1 MSTITTGMRE
11 QYSDSQKLAARARLH
26 QDSTVAETPWFPW
39 VAARL
44 GLSGGEAVL
53 DIGCGP
59 GWFWAASAEVVPH
72 DIALTLADQSAGM
85 VEEAVGRCRDA
96 GFAKVEGRQADAM
109 ALPFADQ
116 SFDVVVAMHM
126 FYHLGDQAGAMA
138 EMHRVL
144 KPGGRLVVTTN
155 GRENLTGLYALT
167 TAFGGGTVDP
177 AAEAFG
183 FERAEDLM
191 RAQFGAVTVE
201 EHPAGLRVT
210 DPETVYLALTSYPPG
225 DRASETQLA
234 AFREAI
240 ETAFAAGD
248 GVLEVRKQTGAF
260 TAIKA

>member
-1 MSTITTGMRE
+1 MSTITKGMSE
-11 QYSDSQKLAARARLH
+11 QYSDSQKLAARARLY
-26 QDSTVAETPWFPW
+26 QDSTVAGTPWFPW
-39 VAARL
+39 VAERL

-59 GWFWAASAEVVPH
+59 GWFWAASAEIVPL

-85 VEEAVGRCRDA
+85 VEEAVGRCREA
-96 GFAKVEGRQADAM
+96 GFARVEGKQADAM

-126 FYHLGDQAGAMA
+126 FYHLADQVAAMA

-155 GRENLTGLYALT
+155 GRENLTGLYALST
-167 TAFGGGTVDP
+167 SFGGGAVDP

-183 FERAEDLM
+183 FERAEELM
-191 RAQFGAVTVE
+191 RAQFGAVAVE

-225 DRASETQLA
+225 DRASEDQLV
-234 AFREAI
+234 AFRAAI
-240 ETAFAAGD
+240 DKAFAAGD
-248 GVLEVRKQTGAF
+248 GVLTLRKQTGVFIAS
-260 TAIKA
+260 KA

>member
-1 MSTITTGMRE
+1 MSTITSGMRE

-26 QDSTVAETPWFPW
+26 QESTVAGTPWFPW
-39 VAARL
+39 VAERL

-85 VEEAVGRCRDA
+85 VEEALGRCRAA
-96 GFAKVEGRQADAM
+96 GFAKAEGRQADAM

-126 FYHLGDQAGAMA
+126 FYHLSDQPAAMA

-167 TAFGGGTVDP
+167 AAFGSGAVDP

-183 FERAEDLM
+183 FERAEALM
-191 RAQFGAVTVE
+191 RAQFGAVLIE
-201 EHPAGLRVT
+201 EHPAVLRVT
-210 DPETVYLALTSYPPG
+210 EPETVFLALTSYPPG
-225 DRASETQLA
+225 DRASAEQLA
-234 AFREAI
+234 AFQAAI
-240 ETAFAAGD
+240 DAAFAAGG
-248 GVLEVRKQTGAF
+248 GVLEVRKQAGVFVAT
-260 TAIKA
+260 KA